1 MATKKKQPAKV
12 SSKKTTIEKKKASA
26 VKKSTPRIT
35 KEQPAVKQNTTQ
47 FPIVGIGASAG
58 GLEAFEAFFSA
69 MPENSGMAFVLIA
82 HLDPSHSSILPELIQ
97 KKTKMKVTQATDNLK
112 VQPNQVYTIAPNKE
126 MAILNGTLQLL
137 EMSHPRGHNLPID
150 FFFRSLAQDQGS
162 NAIGI
167 VLSGTGTD
175 GTLGLR
181 AIKGEA
187 GMVMVQDEDSA
198 KYDGMPRNAIA
209 TGIVDFIL
217 PPDKMPEKLLGYVNH
232 AMQNPADRIS
242 GEDESM
248 LNALQKIFVLLR
260 TSTKH
265 DFSLYKKNTICR
277 RIERRMHVHQIDKV
291 TDYLRYLQESNRETK
306 ILFKE
311 LLIGVTSFFRDPK
324 GFELLK
330 STYLPALFV
339 KKPEDYQIR
348 IWVPGCSSGEE
359 VYSIAIVVQE
369 SMADMNRHF
378 NVQIFGTDIDDEAV
392 NAARLGLYP
401 EAISSDVSPERLKN
415 FFTRQ
420 GNYYQIKKTI
430 REMVVFAPQNIIKD
444 PPFTKLD
451 MLCCRNLLIYFGQE
465 LQKKLM
471 PIFHYSLKQDGLLFL
486 GSSES
491 IGQHT
496 DLFTVLD
503 KKGKIFKRLSAE
515 MATRTVLDFPT
526 HAFEVQIPVKK
537 TPEPLKP
544 VDGVNMLKLVKTI
557 LSQSEIPACV
567 VIDDQTNIIYVHGR
581 TGRFLEPAEGET
593 SINVLEMA
601 RPGLKAGLTSAI
613 RKLTT
618 DRQETVVKGLQVKD
632 NGGYVDVNLIVRP
645 LPDLQTGHR
654 GMMMVIFEDVS
665 LLKDKT
671 PHKPVPPKRQKKSDD
686 AARLEYEL
694 QYTRENLQ
702 TTIEELE
709 TSNEELKS
717 TNEEL
722 QSTNEE
728 LQSTN
733 EEMETSKEELQSLNE
748 ESATVNAEL
757 QCRID
762 ELNKANDDIK
772 NLLDATEIATI
783 FLDINLGVRRFTART
798 AEIFPLTA
806 TDIGRPIRHFA
817 SNLKSVD
824 LHHNAKQVLENLAM
838 QEMEAE
844 TIEGRWF
851 RVRIRPYRTINN
863 KIDGV
868 VITFEDISKIK
879 KFESEI
885 SKLSLGF
892 EEKLLMMSKVFMDG
906 ADPIIIEDLDGR
918 IIEVNDETIDSYG
931 WARKELIGKDV
942 NILTPPERHAETAEL
957 LKTCKKNR
965 KAVRNIE
972 GIRLHKTGKIIPA
985 LLTYCL
991 LTNLK
996 GEVCAIATIAK
1007 NYPPP
1012 SNNMRQGHEK

>member
-1 MATKKKQPAKV
+1 MTARKNQPAKV

-26 VKKSTPRIT
+26 VKKSTPKIT
-35 KEQPAVKQNTTQ
+35 KKQPAVKQNTTQ

-69 MPENSGMAFVLIA
+69 MPENSGMAFVLVA

-97 KKTKMKVTQATDNLK
+97 KKTKMKVTQATDNIK
-112 VQPNQVYTIAPNKE
+112 VLPNQVYTIAPNKE
-126 MAILNGTLQLL
+126 MAILNGSLQLL
-137 EMSHPRGHNLPID
+137 EMSQPRGHNLPID
-150 FFFRSLAQDQGS
+150 SFFRSLAQDQGS

-209 TGIVDFIL
+209 TGMADFVL
-217 PPDKMPEKLLGYVNH
+217 PPNKMPEKLLGYVNH
-232 AMQNPADRIS
+232 AMQKPADSIS
-242 GEDESM
+242 GKDESM
-248 LNALQKIFVLLR
+248 LNVLQKIFVLLR

-265 DFSLYKKNTICR
+265 DFSSYKKNTIYR
-277 RIERRMHVHQIDKV
+277 RIERRMHVHQIDKIA
-291 TDYLRYLQESNRETK
+291 DYLRYLQESNRETK

-330 STYLPALFV
+330 DVYLSSLLA

-359 VYSIAIVVQE
+359 VYSIAIIAQE
-369 SMADMNRHF
+369 SMAAIGRYF

-401 EAISSDVSPERLKN
+401 ETISTDVSAERLKK
-415 FFTRQ
+415 FFTKEE
-420 GNYYQIKKTI
+420 NHYQIKKTI
-430 REMVVFAPQNIIKD
+430 REMVVFATQNIIKD

-451 MLCCRNLLIYFGQE
+451 LLCCRNLLIYFGPE

-471 PIFHYSLKQDGLLFL
+471 PVFHYSLKQDGLLFL
-486 GSSES
+486 GSSET

-496 DLFTVLD
+496 DLFAILE
-503 KKGKIFKRLSAE
+503 KKEKIFKRLPND
-515 MATRTVLDFPT
+515 MAIHPVLDFAT
-526 HAFEVQIPVKK
+526 HGPDVQMPEKK
-537 TPEPLKP
+537 APDQLKP
-544 VDGVNMLKLVKTI
+544 FDGVNTLKLVKTI

-567 VIDDQTNIIYVHGR
+567 VIDDQANIIYVHGR

-593 SINVLEMA
+593 SINILEMA

-618 DRQETVVKGLQVKD
+618 DRKETVVKGLKVKD
-632 NGGYVDVNLIVRP
+632 NGGYVNVNLIVRP

-654 GMMMVIFEDVS
+654 GMMMVIFEDS
-665 LLKDKT
+665 SPLKDKT
-671 PHKPVPPKRQKKSDD
+671 PHKPVQPKQQKKSDD
-686 AARLEYEL
+686 AVRLEDEL

-757 QCRID
+757 QSRID
-762 ELNKANDDIK
+762 ELTKANDDIK
-772 NLLDATEIATI
+772 NLLDATKIATI
-783 FLDINLGVRRFTART
+783 FLDINLGVRRFTAR
-798 AEIFPLTA
+798 ANKIFPLTA
-806 TDIGRPIRHFA
+806 ADIGRPISHFA

-824 LHHNAKQVLENLAM
+824 LHHYTQKVLEDLAM
-838 QEMEAE
+838 QEMEVE
-844 TIEGRWF
+844 TIEGGFF

-868 VITFEDISKIK
+868 VITFEDITKIK
-879 KFESEI
+879 KIEAE
-885 SKLSLGF
+885 LSRLSFGF
-892 EEKLLMMSKVFMDG
+892 KEKLFIMSKVFMDG

-918 IIEVNDETIDSYG
+918 IIDVNDETVASYG
-931 WARKELIGKDV
+931 WTREELVGKAV
-942 NILTPPERHAETAEL
+942 KILTPLKHHAQTDAL
-957 LKTCKKNR
+957 LKSCKKNR

-972 GIRLHKTGKIIPA
+972 GLRLHKSGKVIPV
-985 LLTYCL
+985 LLTYSL
-991 LTNLK
+991 LTDLK
-996 GEVCAIATIAK
+996 GEICAIATIAK
-1007 NYPPP
+1007 NYPP
-1012 SNNMRQGHEK
+1012 HAK